1 MAFLSAEAANQGG
14 IFNSQNSIVQQ
25 QLVAIRRSAHAVY
38 CLDASKI
45 GASAPFLLKKWR
57 DVDYLL
63 TDASEEKLAKTGIH
77 DGTVSLVACHP
88 DAPLPD
94 IVSPN
99 KSAFPIHFL

>member
-1 MAFLSAEAANQGG
+1 MADG
-14 IFNSQNSIVQQ
+14 IAVRTDDVQQ
-25 QLVAIRRSAHAVY
+25 QLVAVRRSTRAVY

-63 TDASEEKLAKTGIH
+63 TDASEEKLARAGISP
-77 DGTVSLVACHP
+77 GMVPLVSCHP
-88 DAPLPD
+88 DASLPD
-94 IVSPN
+94 IVSPS